1 MLSDIQFLTDRFAS
15 EGSGKTAIVWQDKEC
30 SYADLLDAV
39 QYWRERL
46 AQEDVTS
53 RDIVSLTAD
62 FSPSATALLLALV
75 ERGCTV
81 VPLTSSVAHNRDTF
95 LDIAQVTIDITL
107 APDDTG
113 LFTRFA
119 RTPDHPLYQ
128 DLWQGHR
135 AGLILFSSGSTGKSK
150 AALHDFGLI
159 LDKFRETRP
168 AKTTLAFLLF
178 DHIGGINTLLHVLSN
193 GGGLVTVADRSPAT
207 VCRTIDEYGVQI
219 LPTSPTF
226 LNLLLMS
233 GAVDQFDLRSLDTIT
248 YGTEVMPESTLLRLR
263 SRFPDAK
270 LAQTYGLSEVGI
282 LRSKSEASD
291 SLWVRLGGTGV
302 ETRVIDGLLEIKSTS
317 VMLGY
322 LNAPSPITEDGW
334 FMTGDSVEERDGL
347 FRIFGRKSEMIN
359 VGGEKVFPAEIESV
373 LHDIDGVED
382 VCVYGEQHSIVG
394 NIVVA
399 RVSLTTGETT
409 AEFRKRMMQHC
420 RERLAPF
427 KVPQKILLSKE
438 QMHGERFKK
447 NRSVLQAT
455 PERPLQQGRK

>member
-1 MLSDIQFLTDRFAS
+1 MSGIQFLTDRFAQ
-15 EGSGKTAIVWQDKEC
+15 EGPEKTAIVWQDREC
-30 SYADLLDAV
+30 SYAGLLDAIHH
-39 QYWRERL
+39 WRDRL
-46 AQEDVTS
+46 ARENVTP

-81 VPLTSSVAHNRDTF
+81 VPMTGSVAHNRDTF
-95 LDIAQVTIDITL
+95 LEIAQVTIDITL

-113 LFTRFA
+113 LFTRFT

-128 DLWQGHR
+128 ELWQGQR

-150 AALHDFGLI
+150 AALHDFGLL
-159 LDKFRETRP
+159 LDKFGERRP
-168 AKTTLAFLLF
+168 ARTTLAFLLF

-193 GGGLVTVADRSPAT
+193 GGVLVTVPDRSPAT
-207 VCRTIDEYGVQI
+207 VCRTIDAYGVQI

-233 GAVDQFDLRSLDTIT
+233 GALDQFDLGSLDTIT

-302 ETRVIDGLLEIKSTS
+302 ETRVVDGLLEIKSTS

-373 LHDIDGVED
+373 LHDIDGVQD
-382 VCVYGEQHSIVG
+382 AVVYGEQHAIIG
-394 NIVVA
+394 NMVVA
-399 RVSLTTGETT
+399 RVSLLTDETP
-409 AEFRKRMMQHC
+409 AEFRKRMVRHC

-427 KVPQKILLSKE
+427 KVPQKVLLSKE
-438 QMHGERFKK
+438 QMHGDRFKK
-447 NRSVLQAT
+447 NRSAAHRQ
-455 PERPLQQGRK
+455 EE